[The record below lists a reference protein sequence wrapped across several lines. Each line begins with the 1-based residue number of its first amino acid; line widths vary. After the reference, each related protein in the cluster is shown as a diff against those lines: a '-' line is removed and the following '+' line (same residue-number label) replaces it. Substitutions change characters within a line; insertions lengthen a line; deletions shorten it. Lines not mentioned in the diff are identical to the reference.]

1 MREELERLATSLLE
15 AFNNNDT
22 QTVTDLVTQD
32 IVYEGLVTR
41 PDATGLEGFLGAVQ
55 EIGPEVLG
63 TVSRWIIDVDSS
75 TIVGEITWSRADI
88 SDSPRVPG
96 ILFITVEDNYITQI
110 REQHLAPRAQKD
122 CSICF
127 PSPSPDPDTVSPEG
141 DSAPAS

>member
-22 QTVTDLVTQD
+22 QTVADLVTQD
-32 IVYEGLVTR
+32 IMYEGLATR

-75 TIVGEITWSRADI
+75 TIVGEITWSHAVI
-88 SDSPRVPG
+88 SDSPKVPG

-110 REQHLAPRAQKD
+110 REQHFAPRRPLRD
-122 CSICF
+122 CPIYR
-127 PSPSPDPDTVSPEG
+127 PRPPK
-141 DSAPAS
+141 